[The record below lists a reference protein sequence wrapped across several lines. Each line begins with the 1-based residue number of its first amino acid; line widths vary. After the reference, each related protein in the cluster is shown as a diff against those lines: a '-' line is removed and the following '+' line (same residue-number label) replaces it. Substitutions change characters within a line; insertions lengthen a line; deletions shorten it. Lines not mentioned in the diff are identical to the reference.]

1 MAEAIKVGLVGARF
15 AARFHW
21 EGLRRVYGVP
31 VEVVGVTAKSAES
44 RDSFARAH
52 GIKAFASFEELC
64 DAVDVVDLCTPGSTH
79 EPLAVAAFQRGKHVI
94 IEKPF
99 TGYYGPGTED
109 FRGNTFSK
117 EVMLREALASC
128 DRILDAA
135 RASGK
140 QLGYAE
146 NFGLRP
152 GHRQGARDPGEKRRA
167 DSLDDWR
174 RIAQRFSLPLLR
186 HLEILRRRLAGR
198 QGLPPDVGHP
208 SPEARGGRGA

>member
-1 MAEAIKVGLVGARF
+1 MAGAIKVGLVGARF

-44 RDSFARAH
+44 REAFARAH
-52 GIKAFASFEELC
+52 NIRAFASFEELC
-64 DAVDVVDLCTPGSTH
+64 DAVDVVDLCTPPSTH
-79 EPLAVAAFQRGKHVI
+79 EPQAVAAFRRGRHVI

-99 TGYYGPGTED
+99 TGYFGPGTED

-117 EVMLREALASC
+117 EVMLREALTSC

-146 NFGLRP
+146 NFIYAPAIAKEREIVAKS
-152 GHRQGARDPGEKRRA
+152 GA
-167 DSLDDWR
+167 
-174 RIAQRFSLPLLR
+174 Q
-186 HLEILRRRLAGR
+186 ILWMMG
-198 QGLPPDVGHP
+198 QESHSGSH
-208 SPEARGGRGA
+208 SPYYGIWKF